1 VRVADGRL
9 IITSGTD
16 RAAEINR
23 ALVGAGI
30 EVSELHRRQASL
42 EESFLRLTAEEA
54 GPG

>member
-1 VRVADGRL
+1 VS
-9 IITSGTD
+9 SGTE

-42 EESFLRLTAEEA
+42 EESFLRLTTEE
-54 GPG
+54 GEPR